1 MTSRLITLQ
10 AWAEAIYGDAAPKA
24 PTLCAWAKSGKIMPA
39 PQKHGRTYFVAP
51 DARYVT
57 AGSNEGNDAQP
68 VMERSDRTPQKR
80 ESAVEM
86 IERMIQE
93 RKAKD
98 VARKRQR

>member
-24 PTLCAWAKSGKIMPA
+24 PTLCAWAKGGKIIPA
-39 PQKHGRTYFVAP
+39 PQKHGRAYFVAP
-51 DARYVT
+51 EARYVT

-68 VMERSDRTPQKR
+68 VMERSDRTPQKIG
-80 ESAVEM
+80 SAADR

-93 RKAKD
+93 RKAQNA
-98 VARKRQR
+98 ARKRQR